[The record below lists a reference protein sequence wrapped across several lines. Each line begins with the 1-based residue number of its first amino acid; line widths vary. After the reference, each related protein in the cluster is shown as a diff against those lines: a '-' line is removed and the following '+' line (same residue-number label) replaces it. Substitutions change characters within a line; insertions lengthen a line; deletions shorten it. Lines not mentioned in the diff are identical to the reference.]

1 MSIQTLEQKETEGN
15 EKEEKLRGE
24 IQQLRDENHQL
35 SSQVDVLEQHSAE
48 AAQALQ
54 QQQQQQQQPA
64 GVSAEQVEEIKA
76 QLQAAHANERKTL
89 TEELQAERSAE
100 VAGLK
105 GQYEAELHSVKEELS
120 RVLRTWEEEK
130 SSAEKELASETAE
143 KRVREWIQCTMYLHV
158 HVNMYIRVGLC
169 CWLVHI
175 HVHAHTSALDYRT
188 CIYM

>member
-35 SSQVDVLEQHSAE
+35 SSQVDLLEQHSAE

-54 QQQQQQQQPA
+54 QQQQQQQPA
-64 GVSAEQVEEIKA
+64 GVTPEQVEEIKA
-76 QLQAAHANERKTL
+76 QLQVAHANERKTL

-120 RVLRTWEEEK
+120 RVLRAWEEEK

-143 KRVREWIQCTMYLHV
+143 KRVREWIQC
-158 HVNMYIRVGLC
+158 
-169 CWLVHI
+169 
-175 HVHAHTSALDYRT
+175 
-188 CIYM
+188 IYM